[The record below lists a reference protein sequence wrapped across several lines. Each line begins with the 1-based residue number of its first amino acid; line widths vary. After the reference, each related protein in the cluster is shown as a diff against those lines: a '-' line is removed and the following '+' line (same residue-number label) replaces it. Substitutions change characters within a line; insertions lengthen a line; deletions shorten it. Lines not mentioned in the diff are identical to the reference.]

1 MLNKSE
7 HDKYKKDFIMKTLV
21 QEEQFIQWL
30 KKFLFLNSAL
40 KNEYDAIY
48 QDSFY
53 IVFYE
58 LSTVGLAYSK
68 KILRHLEK
76 GDNHKKAAWYK
87 ELTVAIE
94 NLKNIFSSIEFEYIK
109 YKRHNASHI
118 FQDGYEHQVFE
129 QGEIKSQEREDKVEK
144 MSSDFRKL
152 ILKHRGDKGFDI
164 YMHRLLYSAVI
175 DLNNRLKVIQDSNPD
190 N

>member
-7 HDKYKKDFIMKTLV
+7 HDKYKKDFVMKTLV

-53 IVFYE
+53 IVFNE

-68 KILRHLEK
+68 NILRHLEK

-94 NLKNIFSSIEFEYIK
+94 NLKIIFSSIEFEYI
-109 YKRHNASHI
+109 I
-118 FQDGYEHQVFE
+118 FFKMDMSTKFSN
-129 QGEIKSQEREDKVEK
+129 KEK
-144 MSSDFRKL
+144 
-152 ILKHRGDKGFDI
+152 
-164 YMHRLLYSAVI
+164 
-175 DLNNRLKVIQDSNPD
+175 
-190 N
+190 